1 MPFLQIPGR
10 VRPALLIWLLI
21 PAIFIADLREPPG
34 YEIPLLYTPV
44 VLLAMWATR
53 IELAVE
59 TAAVATLLIAI
70 DSAIG
75 RTGDASSA
83 IFNRVLAIVVLWL
96 TAGGVTMYR
105 RSHERER
112 LSLKDLKDTKYA
124 LDQAAIVATTDVG
137 GRITYANPKFCEI
150 SKYTSEEL
158 IGQTHRIIN
167 SGLHPPEFFQE
178 MWRTIS
184 RGAVWRGE
192 IRNRA
197 KDGSFYWVDTTIV
210 PFLDERGLPYQYMA
224 IRYEITE
231 RKRTEAALREQ
242 AALAQLG
249 KMAAVVAHEVRNPL
263 AGMRGALQVVGGRLA
278 AGSQERT
285 IVAEIMG
292 RIDALSDI
300 VHDLL
305 QFARPR
311 DPVPIDVPLSGLVRE
326 TVALL
331 LNDPQFAAVVVHVD
345 VGDVTIR
352 ADAEQLRL
360 VLFNLLVNSAQAMQG
375 RGEVRVYSQR
385 SRSGVELR
393 IADNGP
399 GLTAEVRERLF
410 EPFFTTKH
418 KGTGLGLATA
428 RRILEAHH
436 GSIEL
441 ESRPEG
447 GTVAIATLPAVSEQ
461 PSVMT
466 AAAR

>member
-1 MPFLQIPGR
+1 MPFLRQSVGPAAGR
-10 VRPALLIWLLI
+10 RLVVTGWLLI
-21 PAIFIADLREPPG
+21 IAIFAVDVQHAEGYAIA
-34 YEIPLLYTPV
+34 LLYTPV
-44 VLLAMWATR
+44 VLVAMWVPRMRFAIEVAT
-53 IELAVE
+53 A
-59 TAAVATLLIAI
+59 ATLLTLV
-70 DSAIG
+70 DLSLMHSGSWSA
-75 RTGDASSA
+75 AV
-83 IFNRVLAIVVLWL
+83 FNRTLSIIVLWL

-105 RSHERER
+105 LSVEREQV
-112 LSLKDLKDTKYA
+112 SLKDLRDTKYA
-124 LDQAAIVATTDVG
+124 LDQSAIVATTDVG
-137 GRITYANPKFCEI
+137 GRITYANAKFCEI
-150 SKYTSEEL
+150 SKYTSREL
-158 IGQTHRIIN
+158 VGQTHRIIN

-197 KDGSFYWVDTTIV
+197 KDGTFYWVDTTIV

-224 IRYEITE
+224 IRYDITE

-263 AGMRGALQVVGGRLA
+263 AGMRGALQVVSGRLPA
-278 AGSQERT
+278 ESRERGV
-285 IVAEIMG
+285 ISEVIG

-311 DPVPIDVPLSGLVRE
+311 QPVPTDVSLPALVNE
-326 TVALL
+326 TVGLL
-331 LNDPQFAAVVVHVD
+331 LNDPQFAAVVARVD
-345 VGDVTIR
+345 VDEITLR

-375 RGEVRVYSQR
+375 RGEVHVSSHR
-385 SRSGVELR
+385 SPEGFQLR
-393 IADNGP
+393 IADSGP
-399 GLTAEVRERLF
+399 GLTAEARERLF

-418 KGTGLGLATA
+418 QGTGLGLATA
-428 RRILEAHH
+428 RRILEAHQ
-436 GSIEL
+436 GTIAL

-447 GTVAIATLPAVSEQ
+447 GTIAIATLPMQGERA
-461 PSVMT
+461 
-466 AAAR
+466 

>member
-1 MPFLQIPGR
+1 M
-10 VRPALLIWLLI
+10 RPTLLIWLLI

-59 TAAVATLLIAI
+59 TAVVATLLTAI

-83 IFNRVLAIVVLWL
+83 IFNRILAIVVLWL

-210 PFLDERGLPYQYMA
+210 PFLDERGLLYQYMA
-224 IRYEITE
+224 IRYEITK

-285 IVAEIMG
+285 IVAEVMG
-292 RIDALSDI
+292 RIDVLSDI
-300 VHDLL
+300 VNDLL

-311 DPVPIDVPLSGLVRE
+311 DPVPIDVPLSRLVRE

-360 VLFNLLVNSAQAMQG
+360 VLLNLLVNSAQAMQG
-375 RGEVRVYSQR
+375 RGEVRVFSQR
-385 SRSGVELR
+385 LPSGVELR
-393 IADNGP
+393 IADSGP
-399 GLTAEVRERLF
+399 GLTDEARARLF

-447 GTVAIATLPAVSEQ
+447 GTIAIATLPAASEQ
-461 PSVMT
+461 PAAMK